1 MLHRILFV
9 IMLFS
14 VYMFLVFFFF
24 KQKTAYE
31 MRISDWS
38 SDVCSSDLPTTS
50 SVRRCRPHPCS
61 AAASTSGTEKFSS
74 RSWLA
79 PSALVQ
85 RLEDHLGAVGRPG
98 VGGDAVN
105 ILGGATD
112 AGLGQ
117 VDAAGGGAQHRGRA
131 VILDDEP
138 RTERRVPDRH
148 PAAGLVAGFACTPE
162 VAVGLPPVHLPPAA
176 RAAAGGRES
185 DGAITRDEPRL
196 AQSAFRS
203 EEHTSELQS
212 LMRTSYAVFSL
223 N

>member
-1 MLHRILFV
+1 MIRRPPRSTRTDTLFPYTT
-9 IMLFS
+9 LF
-14 VYMFLVFFFF
+14 
-24 KQKTAYE
+24 
-31 MRISDWS
+31 R
-38 SDVCSSDLPTTS
+38 
-50 SVRRCRPHPCS
+50 
-61 AAASTSGTEKFSS
+61 S

-98 VGGDAVN
+98 IGGDAVN

-138 RTERRVPDRH
+138 RAERSVPDRH
-148 PAAGLVAGFACTPE
+148 PGAGLVAGFAVIPE
-162 VAVGLPPVHLPPAA
+162 VAVGLPPGHLRAAA

-185 DGAITRDEPRL
+185 AGALTRDEIRL
-196 AQSAFRS
+196 AQSGFSPLERTAAGGEVGGPAPQPDPPTPGSAGTQGTDNEDHDTRN
-203 EEHTSELQS
+203 EPPDH
-212 LMRTSYAVFSL
+212 MR
-223 N
+223 